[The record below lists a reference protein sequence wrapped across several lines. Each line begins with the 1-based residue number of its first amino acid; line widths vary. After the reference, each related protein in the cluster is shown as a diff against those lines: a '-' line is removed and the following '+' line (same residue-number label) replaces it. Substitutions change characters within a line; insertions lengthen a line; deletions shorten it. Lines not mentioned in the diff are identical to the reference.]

1 MPAELTTTL
10 TELDPARV
18 RVDVEVEPTAVERE
32 IDRAARSLAGDM
44 KVPGFR
50 RGKAPTPVVLQ
61 RLGRAAVLEEAMREA
76 LPEWYEEAVISARVA
91 PVGRPDLALHALPDK
106 GGTLAFSFEVGV
118 VPPAT
123 LGAYRGVEVPRPEA
137 EVETDA
143 VDAEIDRVRDSL
155 AALESVERP
164 AQRGDFVVVDFVG
177 SIDGEPFEG
186 GEARGSMLE
195 LGSERLIPGFE
206 EQLVGASA
214 EDEREVSV
222 TFPEDYGAEHLA
234 GREATFAVAVREV
247 KEKRPPE
254 LDDDF
259 AAEAGGFDS
268 VDELREDV
276 ESRMREAREGQI
288 DTEFRAAAIDAVLE
302 QATVD
307 IPHDLVHAK
316 AHDMWAATGRRL
328 RAQGIDPERF
338 LEATGKTEEEI
349 AAEHEPEAE
358 RALGRESVLAA
369 IVEAEGIDASDD
381 ELLDSLRE
389 SATAH
394 SASHGHDPPDDDE
407 LRDSLARS
415 KEDGRDEE
423 LRADVRMRK
432 AVDLV
437 VEHARA
443 VPAAPA
449 APAEAE
455 AGEKLWTPDSE
466 EPAESGAAPGELW
479 TPGS

>member
-1 MPAELTTTL
+1 M
-10 TELDPARV
+10 
-18 RVDVEVEPTAVERE
+18 
-32 IDRAARSLAGDM
+32 
-44 KVPGFR
+44 
-50 RGKAPTPVVLQ
+50 
-61 RLGRAAVLEEAMREA
+61 
-76 LPEWYEEAVISARVA
+76 
-91 PVGRPDLALHALPDK
+91 
-106 GGTLAFSFEVGV
+106 
-118 VPPAT
+118 
-123 LGAYRGVEVPRPEA
+123 
-137 EVETDA
+137 
-143 VDAEIDRVRDSL
+143 
-155 AALESVERP
+155 
-164 AQRGDFVVVDFVG
+164 
-177 SIDGEPFEG
+177 
-186 GEARGSMLE
+186 
-195 LGSERLIPGFE
+195 
-206 EQLVGASA
+206 
-214 EDEREVSV
+214 SV

-466 EPAESGAAPGELW
+466 EPAESGAAPGKLW